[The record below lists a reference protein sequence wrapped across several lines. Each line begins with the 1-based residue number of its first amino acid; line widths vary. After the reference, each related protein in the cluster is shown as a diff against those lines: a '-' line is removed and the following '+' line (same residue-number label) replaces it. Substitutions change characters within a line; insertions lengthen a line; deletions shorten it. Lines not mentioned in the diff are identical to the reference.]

1 MRVALGCLSLGYQV
15 ALGWLASAFSI
26 LHSPFCLRPG
36 VALGGFASPFCT
48 LHYAFR
54 LSDVTERRPPIR
66 RGPIRYDTPGQ
77 RPEFG

>member
-1 MRVALGCLSLGYQV
+1 MV
-15 ALGWLASAFSI
+15 
-26 LHSPFCLRPG
+26 
-36 VALGGFASPFCT
+36 LGGFASPFCT